1 MEIQIYL
8 FLAVSGAYL
17 IKSLTGFGNT
27 LIINSLLSIVKENR
41 FITPV
46 DLLLGLPANIYMA
59 WKDREAID
67 VKIVAPLS
75 IMVLAGNIPGILL
88 LNMGG
93 DKQLKTILGAVL
105 VLLAIEMYVRKPRL
119 SEAQGSK
126 VNGPAIYMVGI
137 ISGVLMGL
145 FGIGALLAAFIGRQ
159 TGSRSNYRGNL
170 CFVFVIDNLFRLVM
184 YCINGLI
191 NLKILAVS
199 LSLLPAVAIG
209 MFFGRK
215 IDSKISDKAVKNAV
229 IALLFISGIVYIV
242 KNRFGII

>member
-8 FLAVSGAYL
+8 FMVVLGAYL

-27 LIINSLLSIVKENR
+27 LIINSLLSIVRENR

-59 WKDREAID
+59 WKDRKAID
-67 VKIVAPLS
+67 IKIVAPLS

-93 DKQLKTILGAVL
+93 DRQLKSIMGIVL
-105 VLLAIEMYVRKPRL
+105 VILAIEMYTRKPRL
-119 SEAQGSK
+119 SEAQGNK
-126 VNGPAIYMVGI
+126 ANGSAVYIIGI

-145 FGIGALLAAFIGRQ
+145 FGIGALLAAYIGRQ
-159 TGSRSNYRGNL
+159 SGSRSNYRGNL
-170 CFVFVIDNLFRLVM
+170 CFVFVIDNLFRFVM
-184 YCINGLI
+184 YCFNGLI

-199 LSLLPAVAIG
+199 FYLLPAVVIG

-215 IDSKISDKAVKNAV
+215 IDSQISDKTVKNSV

>member
-59 WKDREAID
+59 WKDRKAID

-93 DKQLKTILGAVL
+93 DKQLKTILGVVL
-105 VLLAIEMYVRKPRL
+105 VLLAIEMYVRKPQL

-126 VNGPAIYMVGI
+126 VNGPAIYIVGI

-159 TGSRSNYRGNL
+159 SGGRSNYRGNL

>member
-242 KNRFGII
+242 KNRVGII

>member
-126 VNGPAIYMVGI
+126 VNGPAIYIVGI

>member
-1 MEIQIYL
+1 M
-8 FLAVSGAYL
+8 

-93 DKQLKTILGAVL
+93 DKQLKTILGVVL
-105 VLLAIEMYVRKPRL
+105 VLLAIEMYVRKPQL
-119 SEAQGSK
+119 PEAQGSK

>member
-93 DKQLKTILGAVL
+93 DKQLKTILGVVL

-126 VNGPAIYMVGI
+126 VNGPAIYIVGI